1 MPSAA
6 DLEEYLVKGEMEKH
20 LDAYEIS
27 RLHQMMKAAEL
38 MDEMDGGDAD
48 GNEEPAAEMG

>member
-27 RLHQMMKAAEL
+27 RLHQMMDAAKVMDK
-38 MDEMDGGDAD
+38 MDEEAAD
-48 GNEEPAAEMG
+48 GNEVPAAEMG

>member
-1 MPSAA
+1 MPSAEE
-6 DLEEYLVKGEMEKH
+6 LEEYLVKGEMEKH

-48 GNEEPAAEMG
+48 GHEIAAAEMG